1 MYSNQGQFNQQH
13 GIPVVV
19 QQYPYERP
27 IRRSGALIGFGIT
40 AIVISA
46 ILGVWSIWLC
56 AYGDFNIVA
65 GSLSLV
71 CACFHIILGIFA
83 ILGGRDTE
91 RNRCSLI
98 TCLVLGIVGCTVFV
112 VAALTTDII
121 ALTLTYCNYN
131 CTNQHCYTYCS
142 NYLAPIVG
150 VPAVLACII
159 EGIVGIVL
167 SSVTCCHVCKCCKD
181 GNNTGVVIRQPNVG
195 TILNNHQQPYYG
207 YSTGQSQAQAP
218 QNAYYGNSRQ
228 VVSPKPNEQPPP
240 GYQPN
245 PSDTEVLM
253 PNL

>member
-1 MYSNQGQFNQQH
+1 MYSNQGQFNQRQ

-19 QQYPYERP
+19 QQYPNQSP

-56 AYGDFNIVA
+56 TYGKINIVA

-83 ILGGRDTE
+83 VLGGRDTE

-98 TCLVLGIVGCTVFV
+98 TCLVLGIVGCIVFV
-112 VAALTTDII
+112 VPALTTDVIV
-121 ALTLTYCNYN
+121 LTYCTHY
-131 CTNQHCYTYCS
+131 CTNHDCYSYCG
-142 NYLAPIVG
+142 NYLPPIVG

-167 SSVTCCHVCKCCKD
+167 SSVTCCHVCKCCKG

-195 TILNNHQQPYYG
+195 TILNSHQQPSYK
-207 YSTGQSQAQAP
+207 YSTGQSQALAP

-228 VVSPKPNEQPPP
+228 VASPKPNEKPPP

-245 PSDTEVLM
+245 LSDTEVLM
-253 PNL
+253 PN